1 MGILLRFSFL
11 ILLSFFLLGNPV
23 EYSPSMNVREGE
35 NLENEEKN
43 LRANEMFKISLEGYQ
58 YCSKR
63 EIKKI
68 FKSIEE
74 AEECLKCLLKEKE
87 VLVGDFYG
95 VNLTAYR
102 YVNIFDRLGYIR
114 FKIAEIDI
122 KIKRAKFAISKL
134 EKKLEN

>member
-1 MGILLRFSFL
+1 MLRFSFL
-11 ILLSFFLLGNPV
+11 ILLSISLLGNPG
-23 EYSPSMNVREGE
+23 EYGLSMNVRKGA

-58 YCSKR
+58 HCSR
-63 EIKKI
+63 RGVKKI

-74 AEECLKCLLKEKE
+74 AEEYLKCLLKEKE